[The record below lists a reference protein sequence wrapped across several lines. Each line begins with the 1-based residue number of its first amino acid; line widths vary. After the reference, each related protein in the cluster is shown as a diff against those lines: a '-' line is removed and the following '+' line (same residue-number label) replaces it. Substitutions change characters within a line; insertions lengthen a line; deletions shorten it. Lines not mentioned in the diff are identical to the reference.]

1 MTDHDGYD
9 EAARERLVEEPP
21 KRVDAPVRTPFE
33 RDRARVVHAAASRR
47 LAAKTQVMGPQADDF
62 VRNRLTHSLE
72 VAQIA
77 RDLSRAL
84 GSQPDIA
91 ETAALAHDLGH
102 PPFGH
107 NGERVLAEL
116 GEACGGFEGNAQTLR
131 ILTRLEAKT
140 DGAGLNL
147 TRATLDACTKYP
159 WPRSEAEQP
168 QGVHADGSPRFVLK
182 FGVYDDDRPV
192 FDWMRRGADGTR
204 QCLEAQVMDLADDVA
219 YSVHDVED
227 GVAADR
233 VDLTA
238 IDEPAVWQTVRDWYL
253 PAATDDVLDKTL
265 AGLRRVGS
273 WPETAYDGSRRSL
286 AALKNLTSDLIGR
299 FCGAVQHATFAAG
312 DGPFVRYAADLV
324 VPEETRLEIAV
335 LKGIAARYVMQA
347 DDRVEAMARQRSLLM
362 ELVALLAHR
371 GPEALDRP
379 FADDWHAAAD

>member
-1 MTDHDGYD
+1 
-9 EAARERLVEEPP
+9 
-21 KRVDAPVRTPFE
+21 
-33 RDRARVVHAAASRR
+33 
-47 LAAKTQVMGPQADDF
+47 
-62 VRNRLTHSLE
+62 
-72 VAQIA
+72 
-77 RDLSRAL
+77 
-84 GSQPDIA
+84 
-91 ETAALAHDLGH
+91 
-102 PPFGH
+102 
-107 NGERVLAEL
+107 
-116 GEACGGFEGNAQTLR
+116 
-131 ILTRLEAKT
+131 
-140 DGAGLNL
+140 
-147 TRATLDACTKYP
+147 
-159 WPRSEAEQP
+159 
-168 QGVHADGSPRFVLK
+168 
-182 FGVYDDDRPV
+182 
-192 FDWMRRGADGTR
+192 
-204 QCLEAQVMDLADDVA
+204 MDLADDVA

-335 LKGIAARYVMQA
+335 LKGIAAHYVMRA
-347 DDRVEAMARQRSLLM
+347 DDRVAAMARQRELLA

-371 GPEALDRP
+371 GPDALERP
-379 FADDWHAAAD
+379 FADDWAAASDDAARLRVVIDQVASLTDQSAVAWHGALRSPH